1 MMNGRQVRRMVIVL
15 LVALVAGCGAILP
28 DLGPNGEPMPRMY
41 ELTAPTEF
49 PSDLPRVPW
58 SLLVGRPS
66 AVGGLN
72 SANIA
77 VRPTPLRMEY
87 YADGR
92 WTTTVPDML
101 QRYIITSFQNTNLI
115 RAVGRGAA
123 GIDARYRLET
133 DLVRFETVYPPGAD
147 TPEILVRIH
156 ATLLSVPGGSVL
168 ASRDFEARVTP
179 SSEAVPNVIE
189 AFDTASAQVVQDLIR
204 WTLTTPRRGRV

>member
-1 MMNGRQVRRMVIVL
+1 MNGRKVRRMIIVL
-15 LVALVAGCGAILP
+15 VVALAAGCGAILP
-28 DLGPNGEPMPRMY
+28 GLGPNGEPMPRMY

-49 PSDLPRVPW
+49 PPDLPRVPW

-92 WTTTVPDML
+92 WTTTAPDML

-133 DLVRFETVYPPGAD
+133 DLVHFEAVYPRDAD
-147 TPEILVRIH
+147 MPEILVRIH
-156 ATLLSVPGGSVL
+156 ATLLTVPAGSVV
-168 ASRDFEARVTP
+168 ASRDFAAAVTP
-179 SSEAVPNVIE
+179 AGEALPAVVE
-189 AFDTASAQVVQDLIR
+189 AFDGATEQVVQDLIR
-204 WTLTTPRRGRV
+204 WTLTTPRRPGV